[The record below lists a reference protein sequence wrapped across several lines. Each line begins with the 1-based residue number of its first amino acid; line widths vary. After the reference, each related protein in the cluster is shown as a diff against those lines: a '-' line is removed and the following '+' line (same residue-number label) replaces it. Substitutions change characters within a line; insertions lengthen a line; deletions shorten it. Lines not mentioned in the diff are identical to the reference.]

1 MSERVIYHIED
12 RGAGYIYHWFFFMLG
27 GLRQIPTDLNRYC
40 PDGGGVFEQNVEKY
54 KSHQPVNTPIFV
66 TMQEQNSKGEALY
79 SDLHKETFNLLKDRY
94 TYVPFNEIKD
104 TDIVINNYGEPV
116 HSDHRGNNF
125 DEGVY
130 HFLKNLF
137 SFETDNSKHKGRR
150 YYISRNKSH
159 NLAGNSGVVRRH
171 IVNEDEF
178 STLLE
183 SYGFEKIYLEDYS
196 IPEKVEIFKNADTI
210 ISPNS
215 GGLVFSLY
223 ASDDTNIIEI
233 NTSNPHQIYGQ
244 YEDIADVFS
253 FPYQRFTAE
262 KVDNMDNMRIDIDS
276 FKSILET
283 L

>member
-1 MSERVIYHIED
+1 MSERIIYHMEN
-12 RGAGYIYHWFFFMLG
+12 RGADYIYHWFFLMLG
-27 GLRQIPTDLNRYC
+27 GLRQIPAGFNRYG

-54 KSHQPVNTPIFV
+54 KGYQPKNKPIFV
-66 TMQEQNSKGEALY
+66 TMQEQNSEGKPLY
-79 SDLHKETFNLLKDRY
+79 SNLQKETFDLLKDIY
-94 TYVPFNEIKD
+94 VYVPYDEIKE
-104 TDIVINNYGEPV
+104 TDIVINNYGEPY
-116 HSDHRGNNF
+116 HFDGKSNNF

-130 HFLKNLF
+130 HFVKNLF
-137 SFETDNSKHKGRR
+137 NSDTGNSKHKGKR

-159 NLAGNSGVVRRH
+159 NLLGNSGVVRRH

-178 STLLE
+178 STLIE

-233 NTSNPHQIYGQ
+233 NTSNPHQLSAQ
-244 YEDIADVFS
+244 YEDIANVFS
-253 FPYQRFTAE
+253 LPYQKFTAE
-262 KVDNMDNMRIDIDS
+262 KVDSMDNMRIDVEL

>member
-1 MSERVIYHIED
+1 MV
-12 RGAGYIYHWFFFMLG
+12 
-27 GLRQIPTDLNRYC
+27 

-66 TMQEQNSKGEALY
+66 TMQEQNSKGEAFTGY

-183 SYGFEKIYLEDYS
+183 SYGFEKFIWRIIQSLKKLKYS
-196 IPEKVEIFKNADTI
+196 KTQTQLF
-210 ISPNS
+210 
-215 GGLVFSLY
+215 
-223 ASDDTNIIEI
+223 
-233 NTSNPHQIYGQ
+233 HQI
-244 YEDIADVFS
+244 V
-253 FPYQRFTAE
+253 
-262 KVDNMDNMRIDIDS
+262 VDLCFLCTHLMTRILL
-276 FKSILET
+276 K
-283 L
+283 